1 MEKISPNSNTSTLYS
16 LIGRFTYVLMR
27 RNQVSSFDTLLFFGR
42 IISCHKTGH
51 ICYLSNKPHAAQ
63 NVVPFCPQKL
73 RAISLFWKCVTFVT
87 PTSNLPF
94 WLQMEALFAFQKKIK
109 PHKKRPPYIFQAP
122 STDTTVMVRVRLFY
136 INVKA
141 KSLFPLRRIFFHFV
155 PTNKNSHSLLAKIDK
170 NSTSLHHC
178 NFVSQK

>member
-1 MEKISPNSNTSTLYS
+1 MNCIWKRFHQIVTRLCCTLWLNVSHMVWWGTKCLHFILFCS
-16 LIGRFTYVLMR
+16 LVEW
-27 RNQVSSFDTLLFFGR
+27 NQAK
-42 IISCHKTGH
+42 KTGR

-63 NVVPFCPQKL
+63 NVVVFCPQNL

-141 KSLFPLRRIFFHFV
+141 KSLFPLRRFFFILCLQIK
-155 PTNKNSHSLLAKIDK
+155 TLIL
-170 NSTSLHHC
+170 C
-178 NFVSQK
+178 